1 LISKCN
7 IYSGLQKEFL
17 LCHFLPFHD
26 PGRSLMDFFSYLPV
40 VMNVKLKPEKYL
52 RYLVPLN
59 LFGTRRTREI
69 LSQNPT
75 VIPVREDSK
84 EMRITVYDYN
94 DNAFEMHEPV
104 SVEECFRYITAGTT
118 SWINIDG
125 IRKADV
131 EVLCN
136 HFGVHPLIQE
146 DILSIN
152 QRPKMDELDK
162 ILFCLLNMLYYNPE
176 QQAVEQ
182 EQISI
187 VLGKN
192 FLLSFQEDAS
202 RDVFNSLREK
212 LKLGSSRL
220 RQGGA
225 DYLCY
230 TMLDLI
236 VDHYFIVMEKLGD
249 RIEEL
254 EEEVVRN
261 SNKRSLAKINQLR
274 KELIVLKRNI
284 APVRDL
290 VNGFMRSESDLLE
303 ERTTKYFKD
312 VYDHIVQANDLS
324 ETYRDIMINM
334 QDLYINN
341 VNLKMNEVM
350 KVMAIVTCL
359 LAPATVIG
367 GIFGMNFD
375 IIPYSHYPWGFY
387 IAVGIM
393 LLIPIW
399 MLWIFN
405 KRGWF

>member
-1 LISKCN
+1 
-7 IYSGLQKEFL
+7 
-17 LCHFLPFHD
+17 
-26 PGRSLMDFFSYLPV
+26 
-40 VMNVKLKPEKYL
+40 MNVNLKPEKYL

-75 VIPVREDSK
+75 IIPFREDSK
-84 EMRITVYDYN
+84 EIKISVHDYT
-94 DNAFEMHEPV
+94 ATKFEMHDLNNV
-104 SVEECFRYITAGTT
+104 QDCFRFLTSNTI

-125 IRKADV
+125 IRKADI
-131 EVLCN
+131 EMICN
-136 HFGVHPLIQE
+136 HFGVHPLILE

-152 QRPKMDELDK
+152 QRPKMDELDN
-162 ILFCLLNMLYYNPE
+162 ILFCVLNMLYYNSE

-182 EQISI
+182 EQISM

-192 FLLSFQEDAS
+192 FVLSFQEDAN

-212 LKLGSSRL
+212 LKLSSSRI

-236 VDHYFIVMEKLGD
+236 VDHYYLVMEKLGD

-261 SNKRSLAKINQLR
+261 SNKRSLAKINILR
-274 KELIVLKRNI
+274 KELIVLKRNM

-290 VNGFMRSESDLLE
+290 INGFIRSDSDLLD
-303 ERTTKYFKD
+303 ERNTKYFKD
-312 VYDHIVQANDLS
+312 VLDHIMQANDLS
-324 ETYRDIMINM
+324 ETYRDMMINM
-334 QDLYINN
+334 HDLYINN

-367 GIFGMNFD
+367 GVFGMNFET
-375 IIPYSHYPWGFY
+375 IPWLHNQYGFFG
-387 IAVGIM
+387 AVIVM
-393 LLIPIW
+393 LFIPLW
-399 MLWIFN
+399 MLYMFR